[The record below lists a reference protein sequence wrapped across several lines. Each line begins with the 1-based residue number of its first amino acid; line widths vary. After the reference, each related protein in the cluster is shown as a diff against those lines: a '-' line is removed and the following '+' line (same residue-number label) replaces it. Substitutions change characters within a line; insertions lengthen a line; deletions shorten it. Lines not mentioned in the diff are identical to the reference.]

1 MKHSFSFAFFLFA
14 LTSSQ
19 PATLAQQQPPA
30 PVVVADVAELIIRS
44 GQSFVAT
51 IQPSKRAVIGS
62 AVDGRVV
69 EFPVDPGDRI
79 KSGQPLAQLL
89 TETVSLE
96 LAAAEAEAELRA
108 SELAELENGTRP
120 EDIDRAKAMYRAA
133 ATAVVLAEKR
143 LVRIQR
149 LKNTSTASEDQLD
162 EATASVDN
170 AKAMFDESRST
181 MELAVAGPRKE
192 QIAQARARLKIQQ
205 AIVDKLKD
213 QIKKYTIRARFDA
226 FVVKEH
232 TEVGQWLNRGDLVAE
247 ILGLDE
253 VDVVASV
260 LESHIP
266 FIQNGTSARIE
277 VPALPDQLF
286 VGKVQAVV
294 PQGDERSRTF
304 PVRIR
309 LKNVI
314 TDNKP
319 MLNAGML
326 ARVVLPTGPSMSR
339 LMVPKDAVVLGGAGP
354 RVFVIQADD
363 HNGAIANPIPV
374 RLGTA
379 EGALVEV
386 IGDLSKGQKVVIRGN
401 ERLRPGQSIAVIK
414 EVASESLLMTQ
425 EQKPSELQ

>member
-1 MKHSFSFAFFLFA
+1 MFDTLRCFSTCFLIVAFAVISA
-14 LTSSQ
+14 V
-19 PATLAQQQPPA
+19 AQQPPPA
-30 PVVVADVAELIIRS
+30 PVVVADVAELTIRS

-51 IQPSKRAVIGS
+51 VQPSKRAVIGS

-69 EFPVDPGDRI
+69 EFPVKLGDRV
-79 KSGQPLAQLL
+79 KAGQSLAQLL

-96 LAAAEAEAELRA
+96 LEGAEAEFELRA
-108 SELAELENGTRP
+108 SELAELENGTRL
-120 EDIDRAKAMYRAA
+120 EDVNRAKAQHRAA
-133 ATAVVLAEKR
+133 ETALVLSEKR
-143 LVRIQR
+143 LARIQR

-162 EATASVDN
+162 EAVASVDN
-170 AKAMFDESRST
+170 AKAMLDERRAM

-192 QIAQARARLKIQQ
+192 QIAQAAARVKIQQ
-205 AIVDKLKD
+205 ANVDKLKD

-226 FVVKEH
+226 FVVTEH

-247 ILGLDE
+247 ILALDE

-260 LESHIP
+260 LETHIP
-266 FIQNGTSARIE
+266 YIVKGTSARIE

-309 LKNVI
+309 VKNI
-314 TDNKP
+314 IKDDKP
-319 MLNAGML
+319 LLNAGML
-326 ARVVLPTGPSMSR
+326 ARVVLPTGPSMAR

-354 RVFVIQADD
+354 RVYVVRTDGKQQTVATP
-363 HNGAIANPIPV
+363 IAV

-379 EGALVEV
+379 KDALVEV
-386 IGDLSKGQKVVIRGN
+386 IGDLAGGQQVVIRGN
-401 ERLRPGQSIAVIK
+401 ERLRPGQSVTVIQTIT
-414 EVASESLLMTQ
+414 SESLLSTS
-425 EQKPSELQ
+425 KP